1 MQFIKTDYEAETK
14 AKDEFTYQRRNTLY
28 HTLKQMVIK

>member
-1 MQFIKTDYEAETK
+1 MQFIKIDYEAETK
-14 AKDEFTYQRRNTLY
+14 AKSEFTYQRHNTLY